1 MEKETVLVKTNA
13 WNFLLLIGM
22 SWAMCINVHVT
33 QVLKVQQNGLR
44 NEKMLLEEEETMF
57 VVPNGNKKD
66 DA

>member
-1 MEKETVLVKTNA
+1 
-13 WNFLLLIGM
+13 
-22 SWAMCINVHVT
+22 MCINVHVT